1 MNDQEVNF
9 EPRGSAQEFAIDQSK
24 LSSLGIEMA
33 LCRHPSVCEVVVVP
47 AFLDRR
53 TQALTAF
60 VTSREGVTPS
70 EQLVAELAKRVQEE
84 LGSDEIAATILLT
97 PTLPKTRSGKIMRDI
112 LEEIAVNDSGPS
124 EWARDKF

>member
-1 MNDQEVNF
+1 M
-9 EPRGSAQEFAIDQSK
+9 
-24 LSSLGIEMA
+24 
-33 LCRHPSVCEVVVVP
+33 
-47 AFLDRR
+47 
-53 TQALTAF
+53 
-60 VTSREGVTPS
+60 PS